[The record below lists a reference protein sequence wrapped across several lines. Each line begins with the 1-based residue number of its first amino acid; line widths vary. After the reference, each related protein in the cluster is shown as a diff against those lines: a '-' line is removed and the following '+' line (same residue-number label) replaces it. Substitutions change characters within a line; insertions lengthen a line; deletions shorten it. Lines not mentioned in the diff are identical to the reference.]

1 MSDFIKNDIASRFS
15 QRIQQRVAGTRSGR
29 FDLKL
34 SDWEITGNHEARI
47 MVAYSKEMGF
57 PKRTQL
63 DEWVTSSFNGNL
75 RLVLETLRNYP
86 DYNVVTAFVRK
97 QLRKRPI
104 KHVNAMLAVGKNSYM
119 DDEKTVWEVL
129 TSRDGERYL
138 ARAESDDL
146 GEILALRQAEE
157 RTASVHHRLR
167 LAHLVT
173 AGVHSLEPGDR
184 VRFHYEGIIQQGEVG
199 KVGKENVTVK
209 ANGKSVT
216 VDSLNILDVYEKAPK
231 AKAEQRKF
239 LVDFFTRAYGDK
251 AFAEKFVNVG
261 D

>member
-1 MSDFIKNDIASRFS
+1 MSNFISDDIASRFS
-15 QRIQQRVAGTRSGR
+15 ERITKRVAGTRSGR

-34 SDWEITGNHEARI
+34 SDWEITGAHEARI
-47 MVAYSKEMGF
+47 MVAYSKEIGF
-57 PKRTQL
+57 PKRSEL
-63 DEWVTSSFNGNL
+63 DSWTTSSLNGNVS
-75 RLVLETLRNYP
+75 LVLETLRNYP
-86 DYNVVTAFVRK
+86 DYNVVTAFVKTNR
-97 QLRKRPI
+97 RKRPVQHTAGMI
-104 KHVNAMLAVGKNSYM
+104 AVGKDSYM

-129 TSRDGERYL
+129 TSRDGDRYL
-138 ARAESDDL
+138 ARAESDNL
-146 GEILALRQAEE
+146 SEILSLRQSQE

-167 LAHLVT
+167 LSDLVT

-184 VRFHYEGIIQQGEVG
+184 VRFHHEGIIQQGEVG
-199 KVGKENVTVK
+199 KVGNENVTVK
-209 ANGKSVT
+209 SNGKSLT
-216 VDSLNILDVYEKAPK
+216 VDTLNILDVYEKAPK